1 MRHLV
6 LTVRYRGT
14 NYHGFQVQKNGITV
28 CQVLQDAIQEVF
40 GSRLDVKGCSR
51 TDAGVHA
58 NGFVLSFRTQNPIP
72 CDRVVQALNVHLP
85 GDVAVRDCREAARD
99 FHPRYS
105 CTGKRYLYKMH
116 NSRVRDPFLENL
128 ALLVRTPIRE
138 ELMNRAAGAFLGT
151 HDFSAFCAAGGSVE
165 DKVRT
170 IYRCGVT
177 RQGELVTLSITGDG
191 FLYNMVR
198 IIAGTLL
205 EVNAGRMAPEDIP
218 AILESR
224 DSGRAGPTA
233 PPWGLYLD
241 EVFYTDCDGL
251 FSPAEV

>member
-1 MRHLV
+1 MRNLM
-6 LTVRYRGT
+6 LTLRYRGT

-58 NGFVLSFRTQNPIP
+58 NGFVLSFRTPNAIP
-72 CDRVVQALNVHLP
+72 CHKVPEALNAHLP
-85 GDVAVRDCREAARD
+85 GDVAVRDCREAPAD

-105 CTGKRYLYKMH
+105 CTGKRYLYKIH

-128 ALLVRTPIRE
+128 ALLVRTPIAE
-138 ELMNRAAGAFLGT
+138 EAMNRAAGAFLGA

-170 IYRCGVT
+170 IHDCGVT
-177 RQGELVTLSITGDG
+177 RRGELVTLSITGDG

-205 EVNAGRMAPEDIP
+205 EVGAGRMAEEELP
-218 AILESR
+218 AILAGR
-224 DSGRAGPTA
+224 DRSRAGPTA

-241 EVFYTDCDGL
+241 EVFYDG
-251 FSPAEV
+251 PPHPEA

>member
-1 MRHLV
+1 MRNLM
-6 LTVRYRGT
+6 LTLRYRGT

-28 CQVLQDAIQEVF
+28 CQVVQDAVEKVF

-58 NGFVLSFRTQNPIP
+58 NAFVLTLRTQSPIP
-72 CDRVVQALNVHLP
+72 CDRVIQAMNVHLP
-85 GDVAVRDCREAARD
+85 GDVAVRDCREAPED

-105 CTGKRYLYKMH
+105 CTGKRYLYQFH

-128 ALLVRTPIRE
+128 ALLVRTPLQE
-138 ELMNRAAGAFLGT
+138 DVMGRAAEALVGT

-170 IYRCGVT
+170 IRECRVT
-177 RQGELVTLSITGDG
+177 RQGELVTLSVTGDG
-191 FLYNMVR
+191 FLYHMVR
-198 IIAGTLL
+198 IMAGTLL
-205 EVNAGRMAPEDIP
+205 EVSAGRIAPEELP
-218 AILESR
+218 EILSSR
-224 DSGRAGPTA
+224 DRSRAGPTA

-241 EVFYTDCDGL
+241 EVFYDGL
-251 FSPAEV
+251 FPREGI

>member
-1 MRHLV
+1 MRHLM
-6 LTVRYRGT
+6 LTLRYRGT
-14 NYHGFQVQKNGITV
+14 RYHGFQVQKNGVTV
-28 CQVLQDAIQEVF
+28 CQVFQDAVQEVF

-58 NGFVLSFRTQNPIP
+58 NGFVLTLRTDSAIP
-72 CDRVVQALNVHLP
+72 CDRLVQALNVHLP
-85 GDVAVRDCREAARD
+85 GDVAVRDCREVPED

-105 CTGKRYLYKMH
+105 CTGKRYLYRIH

-128 ALLVRTPIRE
+128 ALLVRSPLRE
-138 ELMNRAAGAFLGT
+138 DLMDRAAAAFLGT

-170 IYRCGVT
+170 ISHCRVI
-177 RQGELVTLSITGDG
+177 REGEMVTLSITGNG

-198 IIAGTLL
+198 IITGTLL
-205 EVNAGRMAPEDIP
+205 DVGTEKLPPEAIA

-224 DSGRAGPTA
+224 DRSRAGATA

-241 EVFYTDCDGL
+241 KAFYDGI
-251 FSPAEV
+251 FPTCAV